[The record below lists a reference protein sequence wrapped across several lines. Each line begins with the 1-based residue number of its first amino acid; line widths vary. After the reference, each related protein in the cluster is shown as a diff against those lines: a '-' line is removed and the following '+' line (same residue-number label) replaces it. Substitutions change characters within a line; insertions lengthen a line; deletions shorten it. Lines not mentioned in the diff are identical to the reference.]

1 MAAMV
6 EAESTNLRR
15 TITMHPATNA
25 CTQTQWHTVH
35 HMDLTVAITTKTAQR
50 KDRIT
55 NPKQLRMTAKMDV
68 VLIAISFL
76 THDGVGRH
84 ISL

>member
-1 MAAMV
+1 
-6 EAESTNLRR
+6 
-15 TITMHPATNA
+15 MHLVTNA

-35 HMDLTVAITTKTAQR
+35 HMDLTVDMTTRPAQR

-55 NPKQLRMTAKMDV
+55 NPERLRMTVKMDV
-68 VLIAISFL
+68 ALIAISFF
-76 THDGVGRH
+76 TPDGVGRH